1 MKKYHT
7 TYILTLVTILA
18 GTAALH
24 AQSTSFKFPKLSDQ
38 KQNAFFN
45 LLMPDL
51 NASAGND
58 RLVRNNHTVKMFAA
72 TEEALKTTNS
82 TASTDEF
89 YWSYV
94 ADANR
99 KYIIGLNLISGK
111 SRLLIKIPYGVLPF
125 QKELPASVTDLVKK
139 HPDLTFLYETISPY
153 NSKDRIIEQNLELKS
168 LAQFANDTLTYI
180 RHNFFSR
187 DPLYL
192 GKPVDQLIKDI
203 HVPIRDYR
211 LMKNSE
217 NLVFGVFLKLMNQH
231 YLLVFLKNGQI
242 ENQQNI
248 SIDQLTGEVAMMSVV
263 DIQEQLKRIEQNVR
277 KYELESVKND
287 ELIKRLYML

>member
-7 TYILTLVTILA
+7 TYILTLVIMLA

-24 AQSTSFKFPKLSDQ
+24 AQGTSFKFPKLDDQ
-38 KQNAFFN
+38 KQNTFFN
-45 LLMPDL
+45 LLMPAL
-51 NASAGND
+51 NASAGKD
-58 RLVRNNHTVKMFAA
+58 RLVKNNHTVKMFAA
-72 TEEALKTTNS
+72 TEEALKTTNA
-82 TASTDEF
+82 TNTDEF

-94 ADANR
+94 VDTNK
-99 KYIIGLNLISGK
+99 KYILGLNLISGK
-111 SRLLIKIPYGVLPF
+111 SRLLIKIPYGALPF
-125 QKELPASVTDLVKK
+125 QKELPASVTDFVKK
-139 HPDLTFLYETISPY
+139 YPNLTFLYETISPY
-153 NSKDRIIEQNLELKS
+153 SSKDRIIEQNLELKS
-168 LAQFANDTLTYI
+168 LGQFGNDTLAYI
-180 RHNFFSR
+180 KHNFFSR

-192 GKPVDQLIKDI
+192 GKPVNELIKDI

-217 NLVFGVFLKLMNQH
+217 NLVFGVFLKLMDQH

-277 KYELESVKND
+277 KYALESVKND
-287 ELIKRLYML
+287 ELIKKLYML

>member
-7 TYILTLVTILA
+7 TYILTLLTILI
-18 GTAALH
+18 GTTALQ

-51 NASAGND
+51 NASAGKD
-58 RLVRNNHTVKMFAA
+58 RLVKNNHTVKMFTA
-72 TEEALKTTNS
+72 TEEALKTTN
-82 TASTDEF
+82 AAGTDEF

-94 ADANR
+94 TDSNR
-99 KYIIGLNLISGK
+99 KYILGLNLISGK
-111 SRLLIKIPYGVLPF
+111 SRLLIKLPYGALRF
-125 QKELPASVTDLVKK
+125 QKELPASVTDFVKK
-139 HPDLTFLYETISPY
+139 YPDLTFLYETISPY

-168 LAQFANDTLTYI
+168 LGQFANDTLAYI
-180 RHNFFSR
+180 QHNFSSR

-192 GKPVDQLIKDI
+192 GKPIDALIKDI
-203 HVPIRDYR
+203 QVPIRDYR

-217 NLVFGVFLKLMNQH
+217 NLVFGVFLKLMDQH
-231 YLLVFLKNGQI
+231 YLLVFLKDGQI
-242 ENQQNI
+242 ENQQNL
-248 SIDQLTGEVAMMSVV
+248 SIDQLTGEVAMMSVI
-263 DIQEQLKRIEQNVR
+263 DIQEQLQRIDRNVR
-277 KYELESVKND
+277 KFELESVKDD